1 MRILRSI
8 REFLRGTWLR
18 MWGQVLA
25 GELIAVSQP
34 RTDARR

>member
-1 MRILRSI
+1 MKILKQL
-8 REFLRGTWLR
+8 REFLSGAWLR

-34 RTDARR
+34 STDFRR